1 LSDAL
6 QDIPVAVY
14 WITASI
20 IAAIGNIISVSDYTL
35 SDSKDKLYFVDSKLK
50 EPLNTAVDFQ
60 AKKTPETFNSSTDYK
75 NSFMPPL
82 LEGTHSDLYSNLL
95 RVSHA
100 PFCEVM
106 KVERDN
112 KQFKLPK
119 SLFCQISFKSTKEC
133 NGKYEPEPGYLIA
146 FTDIKPKR
154 VNGLSKTRHL
164 ARNKLIGEI
173 PRLLYW
179 NEVLQ
184 YLGLRGNMLI
194 GFLSPDICQLSSLWY
209 FDVRGN
215 NLIGSTLNGAT
226 KKKHL
231 LYNHKPLFMFEDYYL
246 RVCQFTKR
254 KGANFQAFSNMLY
267 MCEIGSCGLTVQTI
281 VLCQTLDDD
290 VIICIPLCSVDWYI
304 ARVFKIVRSLS
315 SAQRHDSPL
324 AKQLYF
330 TQWEDSTCI
339 RMRTR
344 GRVLQSGGD

>member
-1 LSDAL
+1 MSSDDTFSSPSKSLMLNDQSSDIIFTPNLSCGVMAKPPKPPDAKYETMMITTPRGEHYVPQTTMWKLQQLKTYSRDAKALVALAAFTLKYGNLLHLIETSTSSDQLVNSLKQLNQIQNRKVIVPRATQSGVGYITLEIPCLSDAL

-20 IAAIGNIISVSDYTL
+20 IAAIGNNISVSDYTL

-75 NSFMPPL
+75 NSFMPLL

-95 RVSHA
+95 SVSHA
-100 PFCEVM
+100 PFCDVT

-146 FTDIKPKR
+146 FTDIK
-154 VNGLSKTRHL
+154 
-164 ARNKLIGEI
+164 RNTT
-173 PRLLYW
+173 YW
-179 NEVLQ
+179 DEVLQ

-209 FDVRGN
+209 FG
-215 NLIGSTLNGAT
+215 
-226 KKKHL
+226 
-231 LYNHKPLFMFEDYYL
+231 
-246 RVCQFTKR
+246 CQR
-254 KGANFQAFSNMLY
+254 Q
-267 MCEIGSCGLTVQTI
+267 
-281 VLCQTLDDD
+281 
-290 VIICIPLCSVDWYI
+290 
-304 ARVFKIVRSLS
+304 
-315 SAQRHDSPL
+315 
-324 AKQLYF
+324 
-330 TQWEDSTCI
+330 
-339 RMRTR
+339 
-344 GRVLQSGGD
+344 